1 MARDRKAT
9 AIRLIQPT
17 PTRGFE
23 QEDSCGQIDRQNDK
37 REEEIDPCVDPSD
50 VGAESPVKP
59 PPNECFRQ
67 LMTGE
72 EKRQCCQRS
81 ILGPLVDVTDHIDTN
96 GSNEQPAYQVSLR
109 RKAHNATV
117 TAQAVSRLPGRSLRV
132 LRSARGRPRRE
143 LSFAP
148 SLKVRIACVT
158 GTTQHLAGER

>member
-1 MARDRKAT
+1 
-9 AIRLIQPT
+9 
-17 PTRGFE
+17 
-23 QEDSCGQIDRQNDK
+23 
-37 REEEIDPCVDPSD
+37 
-50 VGAESPVKP
+50 
-59 PPNECFRQ
+59 
-67 LMTGE
+67 MTGE

-81 ILGPLVDVTDHIDTN
+81 ILGPLVDVTDHIETN

-117 TAQAVSRLPGRSLRV
+117 TAQTVSRLPGRSLRV

-158 GTTQHLAGER
+158 GTTTPSRRTMRTRGSDYRSSRK